1 MQGHS
6 SKESVFQSSSS
17 GYNPD
22 HQEPTYLFTKW
33 KFSVYVRFVS
43 ITICQQRLLIQR
55 CLQYDRI
62 HSSLVLNKVT
72 PF

>member
-22 HQEPTYLFTKW
+22 PQEPTYLFTKW
-33 KFSVYVRFVS
+33 KFSVYVGFVS

-55 CLQYDRI
+55 CLQHDRI